1 MWTQKAISW
10 PWPWSSSVVSRIG
23 CFCTL
28 TPLPHVHRHSFVIVI
43 ISIVVAVNIKPI
55 RGSTAI
61 WLQFFIA
68 IWLRRLF
75 SPGAT
80 FPLAS
85 LHLSF
90 SSAQLRAVLWTWRG
104 VVRPGAPAKV
114 KSETRRPNRRRR
126 LPRAAKRPLQLECR
140 LKDSRPPLWPQ
151 LNQSGFVRW
160 KKTSSKS
167 FEDVIALDIWNLG
180 PLELVKPM
188 RPWNYCHHKRER

>member
-1 MWTQKAISW
+1 M
-10 PWPWSSSVVSRIG
+10 
-23 CFCTL
+23 TL
-28 TPLPHVHRHSFVIVI
+28 TVKQFSCFQNWVFLYIDT
-43 ISIVVAVNIKPI
+43 
-55 RGSTAI
+55 TATCAQTLI
-61 WLQFFIA
+61 CHCDYFHCCGCKYKTNSGVDCYLIA
-68 IWLRRLF
+68 IFLLPF
-75 SPGAT
+75 DCADCLAPAPPS
-80 FPLAS
+80 PLAS

-90 SSAQLRAVLWTWRG
+90 SSAELRAVLWTWRG

-151 LNQSGFVRW
+151 LNQSGFVRR

-167 FEDVIALDIWNLG
+167 FEDGIALDIWNLG

-188 RPWNYCHHKRER
+188 RPWNCCDHKSQQ